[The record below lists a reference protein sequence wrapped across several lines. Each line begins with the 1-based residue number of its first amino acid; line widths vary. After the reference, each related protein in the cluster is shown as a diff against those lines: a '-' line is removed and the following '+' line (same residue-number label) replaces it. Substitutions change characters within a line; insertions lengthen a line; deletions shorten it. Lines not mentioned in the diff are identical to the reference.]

1 MKAKKHNFEKRTLV
15 SPADGLEISVLICRP
30 VGKDIMSDGSCAEHE
45 GTDRGKVHC
54 PTGIVQ
60 LVHGMCEHKE
70 RYIPF
75 MEFLADNGYASIIH
89 DHRGHGESVKSS
101 DDLGYFYEGGY
112 MAMIEDVKA
121 VTLLAREEFSGNGN
135 GANKESGENMA
146 GGKPE
151 RKDAGKLPLILFG
164 HSMGSMA
171 VRSFAKRYDCLIDGL
186 VVCGSP
192 SYNPGLKIGKALA
205 RGYILIMGDRHR
217 PSLIQSIAFG
227 AFNRKF
233 RDEKS
238 SNAWICSDPEIVSA
252 YDADPH
258 CNFQFTTDGFINL
271 FSLMEDAYGIKGW
284 RKANPDLPIVFVSGE
299 DDPCRINDRRFSMAV
314 ERMREAGYRDVQ
326 AMTYPRMRHEILNET
341 GREKVW
347 NDILA
352 FCDRIEKQ
360 EGNN

>member
-1 MKAKKHNFEKRTLV
+1 MYKEYNGTGVDRHNFEKRTLV
-15 SPADGLEISVLICRP
+15 SPADGLEISVLTCHS
-30 VGKDIMSDGSCAEHE
+30 GE
-45 GTDRGKVHC
+45 GAK
-54 PTGIVQ
+54 GIVQ

-70 RYIPF
+70 RYVPF

-112 MAMIEDVKA
+112 TAMIEDVKA
-121 VTLLAREEFSGNGN
+121 VTLLARKEFSGNVT
-135 GANKESGENMA
+135 GADKESGENKA

-151 RKDAGKLPLILFG
+151 RKDAGELPLILFG

-171 VRSFAKRYDCLIDGL
+171 VRSFTKRYDCLIDGL

-205 RGYILIMGDRHR
+205 RGYMLIMGDRHR

-360 EGNN
+360 KGNN

>member
-1 MKAKKHNFEKRTLV
+1 MESKKHNFEKRTLD
-15 SPADGLEISVLICRP
+15 SPADGLEISVLTCHP
-30 VGKDIMSDGSCAEHE
+30 GESAK
-45 GTDRGKVHC
+45 
-54 PTGIVQ
+54 GIVQ

-70 RYIPF
+70 RYVPF
-75 MEFLADNGYASIIH
+75 MEFLADNGY
-89 DHRGHGESVKSS
+89 RGHGESVKSS

-112 MAMIEDVKA
+112 TAMIEDVKA
-121 VTLLAREEFSGNGN
+121 VTLLAREEFNGN

-146 GGKPE
+146 GGNQE

-192 SYNPGLKIGKALA
+192 SYNPGLKAGKALA
-205 RGYILIMGDRHR
+205 RGYRLIMGDRHR

-227 AFNRKF
+227 AFNRRF
-233 RDEKS
+233 RHEKS
-238 SNAWICSDPEIVSA
+238 PNAWICSDPEIVSA

-271 FSLMEDAYGIKGW
+271 FSLMQDAYGIKGW
-284 RKANPDLPIVFVSGE
+284 RKANPNLPILFVSGE
-299 DDPCRINDRRFSMAV
+299 DDPCRINDRRFGLAV

-360 EGNN
+360 KGNN

>member
-1 MKAKKHNFEKRTLV
+1 MNKEYNGTGVDKHNFEKRTLV
-15 SPADGLEISVLICRP
+15 SPADGLEISVLTCHP
-30 VGKDIMSDGSCAEHE
+30 GESAK
-45 GTDRGKVHC
+45 
-54 PTGIVQ
+54 GIVQ

-70 RYIPF
+70 RYVPF

-112 MAMIEDVKA
+112 TAMIEDVKA
-121 VTLLAREEFSGNGN
+121 VTLLAREEFSGNVT
-135 GANKESGENMA
+135 GADKE
-146 GGKPE
+146 
-151 RKDAGKLPLILFG
+151 
-164 HSMGSMA
+164 SMA
-171 VRSFAKRYDCLIDGL
+171 VRSFTKRYDCLIDGL

-205 RGYILIMGDRHR
+205 RGYMLIMGDRHR

-360 EGNN
+360 KGNN

>member
-1 MKAKKHNFEKRTLV
+1 MGKGGYDFKKRTLV
-15 SPADGLEISVLICRP
+15 SPADGLEISVLTCHP
-30 VGKDIMSDGSCAEHE
+30 GE
-45 GTDRGKVHC
+45 GAK
-54 PTGIVQ
+54 GIVQ

-70 RYIPF
+70 RYVPF

-101 DDLGYFYEGGY
+101 DDLGYFYKGGY
-112 MAMIEDVKA
+112 TAMIKDVKA
-121 VTLLAREEFSGNGN
+121 VTLLARKEFSRNVT
-135 GANKESGENMA
+135 GADKESGE
-146 GGKPE
+146 
-151 RKDAGKLPLILFG
+151 LPLILFG

-171 VRSFAKRYDCLIDGL
+171 VRSFTKRYDCLIDGL

-205 RGYILIMGDRHR
+205 RGYMLIMGDRHR

-271 FSLMEDAYGIKGW
+271 FSLMQDAYGIKGW
-284 RKANPDLPIVFVSGE
+284 RKANPDLPILFVSGE
-299 DDPCRINDRRFSMAV
+299 DDPCRINDKRFSMAV

-326 AMTYPRMRHEILNET
+326 ARTYPSMRHEILNET

-352 FCDRIEKQ
+352 FFDRIEKQ
-360 EGNN
+360 KGNN

>member
-1 MKAKKHNFEKRTLV
+1 MESKKHNFEKSTLV
-15 SPADGLEISVLICRP
+15 SPADGLEISVLTCHP
-30 VGKDIMSDGSCAEHE
+30 GESAK
-45 GTDRGKVHC
+45 
-54 PTGIVQ
+54 GIVQ

-70 RYIPF
+70 RYVPF

-112 MAMIEDVKA
+112 TAMIEDVKA
-121 VTLLAREEFSGNGN
+121 VTLLARKEFSGNVT
-135 GANKESGENMA
+135 GADKESGE
-146 GGKPE
+146 
-151 RKDAGKLPLILFG
+151 LPLILFG

-171 VRSFAKRYDCLIDGL
+171 VRSFTKRYDCLIDGL

-205 RGYILIMGDRHR
+205 RGYMLIMGDRHR

-271 FSLMEDAYGIKGW
+271 FSLMQDAYGIKGW

-299 DDPCRINDRRFSMAV
+299 DDPCRINDKRFSMAV

-326 AMTYPRMRHEILNET
+326 VRTYPRMRHEILNET

-360 EGNN
+360 KGNN

>member
-1 MKAKKHNFEKRTLV
+1 MGKGGYDFKKRALV
-15 SPADGLEISVLICRP
+15 SPADGLEISVLTCHP
-30 VGKDIMSDGSCAEHE
+30 GE
-45 GTDRGKVHC
+45 GAK
-54 PTGIVQ
+54 GIVQ

-70 RYIPF
+70 RYVPF

-101 DDLGYFYEGGY
+101 DDLGYFYKGGY
-112 MAMIEDVKA
+112 TAMIEDVKA
-121 VTLLAREEFSGNGN
+121 VTLLARKEFSRNVT
-135 GANKESGENMA
+135 GADKESGE
-146 GGKPE
+146 
-151 RKDAGKLPLILFG
+151 LPLILFG

-171 VRSFAKRYDCLIDGL
+171 VRSFTKRYDCLIDGL

-205 RGYILIMGDRHR
+205 RGYMLIMGDRHR

-299 DDPCRINDRRFSMAV
+299 DDPCRINDKRFSMAV

-326 AMTYPRMRHEILNET
+326 ARTYPSMRHEILNET

-352 FCDRIEKQ
+352 FFDRIEKQ
-360 EGNN
+360 KGNN

>member
-1 MKAKKHNFEKRTLV
+1 MNKEYNGTGVDKHNFEKRTLV
-15 SPADGLEISVLICRP
+15 SPADGLEISVLTCHP
-30 VGKDIMSDGSCAEHE
+30 GESAK
-45 GTDRGKVHC
+45 
-54 PTGIVQ
+54 GIVQ

-70 RYIPF
+70 RYVPF

-112 MAMIEDVKA
+112 TAMIEDVKA
-121 VTLLAREEFSGNGN
+121 VTLLAREEFSGNVT
-135 GANKESGENMA
+135 GADKESGE
-146 GGKPE
+146 
-151 RKDAGKLPLILFG
+151 LPLILFG

-171 VRSFAKRYDCLIDGL
+171 VRSFTKRYDCLIDGL

-205 RGYILIMGDRHR
+205 RGYMLIMGDRHR

-271 FSLMEDAYGIKGW
+271 FSLMQDAYGIKGW
-284 RKANPDLPIVFVSGE
+284 RKANPDLPILFVSGE
-299 DDPCRINDRRFSMAV
+299 DDPCRINDKRFSMAV

-326 AMTYPRMRHEILNET
+326 ARTYPSMRHEILNET

-352 FCDRIEKQ
+352 FFDRIEKQ
-360 EGNN
+360 KGNN

>member
-1 MKAKKHNFEKRTLV
+1 MELLV
-15 SPADGLEISVLICRP
+15 E
-30 VGKDIMSDGSCAEHE
+30 
-45 GTDRGKVHC
+45 
-54 PTGIVQ
+54 
-60 LVHGMCEHKE
+60 
-70 RYIPF
+70 
-75 MEFLADNGYASIIH
+75 NGYASIIH

-112 MAMIEDVKA
+112 TAMIEDVKA
-121 VTLLAREEFSGNGN
+121 VTLLARKEFSGNVT
-135 GANKESGENMA
+135 GADKESGENKA

-151 RKDAGKLPLILFG
+151 RKDAGELPLILFG

-171 VRSFAKRYDCLIDGL
+171 VRSFTKRYDCLIDGL

-205 RGYILIMGDRHR
+205 RGYMLIMGDRHR

-360 EGNN
+360 KGNN